1 MFGKQKNISL
11 SGVTPDEFDENGR
24 CAPSQ
29 YQQSSVILKWKHNIC
44 RHCQYKRKFHSI
56 GITICIGLIH
66 SERNWYLR
74 QFANECCHCVF
85 GQMCFDEFNCVFIV
99 VGLVNTKLVKQAV
112 AMATIGSLIS
122 VIVSNMA
129 IYIPAIK

>member
-1 MFGKQKNISL
+1 
-11 SGVTPDEFDENGR
+11 
-24 CAPSQ
+24 
-29 YQQSSVILKWKHNIC
+29 
-44 RHCQYKRKFHSI
+44 
-56 GITICIGLIH
+56 
-66 SERNWYLR
+66 
-74 QFANECCHCVF
+74 
-85 GQMCFDEFNCVFIV
+85 MCFDEFNCVFIV